1 MKIIL
6 VSLSFAV
13 LLSGCATTP
22 KDRRAFNACVD
33 WANADFQAGR
43 TTYAA
48 RTDKVKACL
57 AEYNR

>member
-1 MKIIL
+1 MRFLIL
-6 VSLSFAV
+6 AILAPV
-13 LLSGCATTP
+13 LLSGCITP
-22 KDRRAFNACVD
+22 GTKRRAFNTCTST
-33 WANADFQAGR
+33 ANAAFQAGR